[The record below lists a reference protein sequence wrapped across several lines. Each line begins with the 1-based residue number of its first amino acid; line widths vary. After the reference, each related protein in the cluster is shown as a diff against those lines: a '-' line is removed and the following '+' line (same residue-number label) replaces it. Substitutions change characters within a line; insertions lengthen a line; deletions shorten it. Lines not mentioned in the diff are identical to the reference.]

1 MRINGKVSYFELEQL
16 VFIFKN
22 SLVNSYLKKI
32 YHYNKLFMFKFN
44 HISFVYDRNYLWT
57 GTFSERED
65 GRKLH
70 SLCTKLRK
78 EIGAKKGKMMIM
90 IAVGKPKKAN
100 KGAIMKVASK
110 LEKASKAHAGQAK
123 TLRSLKLARGG
134 GAAIR
139 GMNFKGVY

>member
-16 VFIFKN
+16 IFIFKN

-57 GTFSERED
+57 GGFSERED

-70 SLCTKLRK
+70 SLSTKLRK
-78 EIGAKKGKMMIM
+78 EICDKRLLSID
-90 IAVGKPKKAN
+90 IFDNNDNINNDNLHVIYN
-100 KGAIMKVASK
+100 W
-110 LEKASKAHAGQAK
+110 
-123 TLRSLKLARGG
+123 
-134 GAAIR
+134 
-139 GMNFKGVY
+139 